1 MTMTPPNYR
10 QFMKQKNLLAKIP
23 WGGVSLALGAVILFS
38 TTMYLYSQQNYLYE
52 AIKAGELPDGFIEM
66 KAAELVVVMR
76 AALGGAIVLLLGG
89 IFLEGYLDKR
99 NQQSYLEILRRY
111 DTNTLVKVARS
122 EEMGTMARSLS
133 ITELNR
139 RAPGWSMA

>member
-1 MTMTPPNYR
+1 MTPPNYR

-23 WGGVSLALGAVILFS
+23 WGEVSLALGAVILFS

-66 KAAELVVVMR
+66 KAAELVGVMK

-89 IFLEGYLDKR
+89 NFLNGYLDKR

-111 DTNTLVKVARS
+111 DTNTLVNVARS
-122 EEMGTMARSLS
+122 EEMDTMARSLA